1 MAEQANAGTTNPA
14 ANQNEKQVGVQ
25 RIYLKD
31 SSFESPRTPAVF
43 AEEWKPHI
51 NMSLNTNTEKLD
63 AGGYEVTLT
72 VTVDVKNNEKA
83 AFLCEVQQSGVFIL
97 EGLTEPETQQ
107 VAGSFCPAQLYPYA
121 RAAIA
126 DLVSKG
132 GFPTLTLQPINFE
145 ALLAQHFREVQQ
157 AQSEAPEQSEQH

>member
-1 MAEQANAGTTNPA
+1 MAEQPITGATEAQG
-14 ANQNEKQVGVQ
+14 KQVGVQ

-31 SSFESPRTPAVF
+31 SSFESPGSPAVF

-51 NMSLNTNTEKLD
+51 NMSLNTGTAKLD
-63 AGGYEVTLT
+63 EGGYEVVLT
-72 VTVDVKNNEKA
+72 VTVDVKNNDKA
-83 AFLCEVQQSGVFIL
+83 AFLCEVQQAGVFIM
-97 EGLTEPETQQ
+97 EGFSEPETQQ
-107 VAGSFCPAQLYPYA
+107 VAGSFCPTQLYPYA

-145 ALLAQHFREVQQ
+145 ALLAQHFKDVQQ
-157 AQSEAPEQSEQH
+157 AQTEAEQAPDRH